1 MKNLNLKIFKPNS
14 VIKRLNLIK
23 DYIYKISRKNIRE
36 IQDYFF
42 KFFPLALKNTS
53 SGIKRTA
60 QFVFNYFLKIFRY
73 FLNKNFNFFKI
84 YKNINTKNYKKTYI
98 YFFIIPIFLI
108 FIYLCIPFTFKYNK
122 SDIEK
127 KICNSQNIKC
137 SIKGSIKYNFI
148 PTPRLIIKDLIVY
161 DIINSKK
168 TFANIKITE
177 IKLPT
182 LYIEPGI
189 INEHRMAIGIKI
201 NEKIRARMY
210 KYKL

>member
-1 MKNLNLKIFKPNS
+1 
-14 VIKRLNLIK
+14 
-23 DYIYKISRKNIRE
+23 
-36 IQDYFF
+36 
-42 KFFPLALKNTS
+42 

-122 SDIEK
+122 SDVEK

-182 LYIEPGI
+182 FDLLRLKEKNYKKI
-189 INEHRMAIGIKI
+189 ILKDFVININLNNIFEYKKFVFNKKNFIKLEL
-201 NEKIRARMY
+201 NNGKI
-210 KYKL
+210 KL